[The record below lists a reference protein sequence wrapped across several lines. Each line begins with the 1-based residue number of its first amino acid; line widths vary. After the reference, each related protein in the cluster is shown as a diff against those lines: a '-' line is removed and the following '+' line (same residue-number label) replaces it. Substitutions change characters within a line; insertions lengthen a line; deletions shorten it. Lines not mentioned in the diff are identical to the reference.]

1 MIEGMKRQRRKRI
14 IRFLEVAAT
23 GVVVLDLAVYFLAV
37 RPIKREIIHHE
48 NSYHRAI
55 LQLQQR
61 KLQVARYEKVEK
73 ELPEADDKLK
83 NFIHEHVPARR
94 TVFSDA
100 ARLVR
105 VLTQQNGVK
114 LNSVSY
120 KLNSEKGEPLEQ
132 LGLDITVEGS
142 FTNLLRFAHS
152 LETADDLILVRNFSF
167 SSGQTGSVT
176 LRVGGIL
183 YITP

>member
-1 MIEGMKRQRRKRI
+1 MKRQRRKKI
-14 IRFLEVAAT
+14 IRFFEVAAA
-23 GVVVLDLAVYFLAV
+23 GAVVLDLAVYFLAV
-37 RPIKREIIHHE
+37 RPIKREIIQHE
-48 NSYHRAI
+48 NSYHQAM

-61 KLQVARYEKVEK
+61 ELQVARYEKVEK
-73 ELPEADDKLK
+73 ELPAADDKLK

-114 LNSVSY
+114 LVNVSY
-120 KLNSEKGEPLEQ
+120 KLSSEEGEPFEQ

-142 FTNLLRFAHS
+142 FTNLLKFAHS
-152 LETADDLILVRNFSF
+152 LETADDLMLVRNFSF
-167 SSGQTGSVT
+167 SAGQAGSVS

-183 YITP
+183 YTTP